1 MEISVSKGKPTRDVN
16 LYLLGENRLLRDTL
30 ARLLRKRPA
39 IKVVGV
45 SRNSETV
52 CDTILASN
60 CEIVL
65 TDCFDTDSRLEL
77 LSRLVGRVP
86 GIRLLLFGM
95 DNDAD
100 LFLRAVCLGI
110 SGYLLKDASLSQ
122 IVAAVHAAARGEA
135 ACPPNLCMALFQHV
149 SKLRAETPSNANLLV
164 CSQKSLT
171 GRQRQL
177 LELIAKGLT
186 NKEIATNL
194 HLSEFTVKNHVRR
207 IMRQAD
213 AQNRHEAVALLLANS
228 GATVTGV
235 V

>member
-1 MEISVSKGKPTRDVN
+1 MEMSLFKGKSTQDVN

-39 IKVVGV
+39 IRVVGV
-45 SRNSETV
+45 SRNSESV

-65 TDCFDTDSRLEL
+65 TDCFDTDSRLEQ
-77 LSRLVGRVP
+77 LSRLVGGVP

-95 DNDAD
+95 DNDAE
-100 LFLRAVCLGI
+100 LFLRAVRFGI

-135 ACPPNLCMALFQHV
+135 ACPPSLCMALFQHV
-149 SKLRAETPSNANLLV
+149 SRTRAENPTTLNQMV
-164 CSQKSLT
+164 CPQKSLT

-177 LELIAKGLT
+177 LQLIAQGLT
-186 NKEIATNL
+186 NKEIAMSL

-207 IMRQAD
+207 LMRQAD

-228 GATVTGV
+228 NLPVTGV
-235 V
+235 A

>member
-1 MEISVSKGKPTRDVN
+1 MEVPLSKGKSTQDVN

-52 CDTILASN
+52 CDTILSSN

-65 TDCFDTDSRLEL
+65 TDSFDTDSRLEQ
-77 LSRLVGRVP
+77 LSRLVGKVP

-95 DNDAD
+95 DNDAK

-135 ACPPNLCMALFQHV
+135 ACPPGLCMALFRYVCKMH
-149 SKLRAETPSNANLLV
+149 AESPATSNQLV

-177 LELIAKGLT
+177 LQLIAQGLT
-186 NKEIATNL
+186 NKEIAMSL

-213 AQNRHEAVALLLANS
+213 AQNRHEAVALLLAKNNV
-228 GATVTGV
+228 TLTGV
-235 V
+235 A